1 MLTGGGG
8 VAGLSQHGCRQ
19 VRDDHLAGEDRHNYG
34 HEMTPGSPGG
44 LPVSL
49 PDRLTD
55 GLERGQDLAGAGL
68 VVGGACGGV
77 PLVGGGVHLHDLVLG
92 LEGLVLHHRDGAG
105 Y

>member
-8 VAGLSQHGCRQ
+8 VAGLRQHGCRQ
-19 VRDDHLAGEDRHNYG
+19 VREDHLAGEDRHNYG
-34 HEMTPGSPGG
+34 HEMMPGLPGG
-44 LPVSL
+44 LPASL
-49 PDRLTD
+49 PGRLTD